1 MNAECKAEEYDM
13 KMVRCICYKMCLYM
27 CGIYQMENTKKRQE
41 IVAKNSDLKQEIAA
55 LQYVI
60 LII

>member
-1 MNAECKAEEYDM
+1 
-13 KMVRCICYKMCLYM
+13 
-27 CGIYQMENTKKRQE
+27 MENTKKRQE

-60 LII
+60 LIIQKYENKIVLLF